1 MNDSNIRLHKM
12 KFVYNALENGW
23 TVKKS
28 KDKYIFTKKHEG
40 KKEILSNEY
49 LLRFMKDNFN
59 NEIMLN

>member
-1 MNDSNIRLHKM
+1 MKDLNIRLHKM

-59 NEIMLN
+59 NEFMLN